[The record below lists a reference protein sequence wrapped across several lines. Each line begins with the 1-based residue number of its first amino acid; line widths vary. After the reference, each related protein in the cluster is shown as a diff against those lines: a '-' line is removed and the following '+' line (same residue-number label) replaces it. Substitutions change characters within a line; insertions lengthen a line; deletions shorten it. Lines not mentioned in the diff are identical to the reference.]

1 LDFDAGFV
9 KMVVKTTTDK
19 NNTSTK
25 KKRLSLI
32 AEHEIDNE
40 DESDDTDEFELPD
53 YLPSESETE
62 DETD

>member
-1 LDFDAGFV
+1 
-9 KMVVKTTTDK
+9 MVVKTTTDK